1 MKSNDI
7 VVGGR
12 DPPMNIKEVELQAF
26 KDKINNSKLDYP
38 KSDNKNLFNLFFNFM
53 AVGSRGSGKTFS
65 TVKIIKEFE
74 KSKMI
79 SEQGA
84 EGSRIAEHKIRT
96 ILISP
101 TYDANKNLWG
111 NLKSLNEND
120 IYESY
125 SEATLQA
132 IIDDI
137 KGIIDEVDVYNKYLY
152 YYDLVDKTPK
162 NEIQELL
169 KSNPEISFL
178 LRKFNYE
185 TPLKVKKYFRYTTK
199 PITFL
204 LLDDIMG
211 SSALNRKSENLLKY
225 WLIKNRHIFTCFFL
239 LVQSIKSVPKDMRL
253 NCNLFYLG
261 KFSNKKS
268 ILTDIYEEVSSVL
281 TENEFENL
289 YNKATSTEHGALII
303 DLTGS
308 KKRFYNNLEKELI
321 L

>member
-1 MKSNDI
+1 MKST
-7 VVGGR
+7 
-12 DPPMNIKEVELQAF
+12 IKEVQLEGF

-38 KSDNKNLFNLFFNFM
+38 RSDNKNLFNLFFNFM
-53 AVGSRGSGKTFS
+53 GVASRGGGKTYS

-79 SEQGA
+79 SSG
-84 EGSRIAEHKIRT
+84 AEHKIRT

-125 SEATLQA
+125 SEEILKE

-137 KGIIDEVDVYNKYLY
+137 KGVIDEVDIYNKYLY

-162 NEIQELL
+162 NEIQQLL
-169 KSNPEISFL
+169 KSNPEISFIL
-178 LRKFNYE
+178 SKFKYE
-185 TPLKVKKYFRYTTK
+185 TPAKVKKYFRYTTK

-204 LLDDIMG
+204 ILDDIMG

-225 WLIKNRHIFTCFFL
+225 WLIKNRHIFTSFFI
-239 LVQSIKSVPKDMRL
+239 LVQSMKSVPKDMRL

-261 KFSNKKS
+261 KFSNKNA
-268 ILTDIYEEVSSVL
+268 ILNDLYQEVSSVL

-289 YNKATSTEHGALII
+289 YDKAINDNQHGALII

-321 L
+321 ID

>member
-1 MKSNDI
+1 
-7 VVGGR
+7 
-12 DPPMNIKEVELQAF
+12 MNIKEVELEAF

-38 KSDNKNLFNLFFNFM
+38 KSDNKNLGFKLFFNFM
-53 AVGSRGSGKTFS
+53 GVASRGGGKTYS

-74 KSKMI
+74 RSKMI
-79 SEQGA
+79 SGQG
-84 EGSRIAEHKIRT
+84 EHKIRT

-101 TYDANKNLWG
+101 TYDANKSLWA

-132 IIDDI
+132 IIDDVR
-137 KGIIDEVDVYNKYLY
+137 GIIDEVDVYNKYLY

-162 NEIQELL
+162 NEIQGLL
-169 KSNPEISFL
+169 KSNPEISFIL
-178 LRKFNYE
+178 SKFNYE
-185 TPLKVKKYFRYTTK
+185 TPAKVKKYFRYTTK
-199 PITFL
+199 PITFII
-204 LLDDIMG
+204 LDDIMG

-225 WLIKNRHIFTCFFL
+225 WLIKNRHIFTSFFL

-261 KFSNKKS
+261 KFSNKKA
-268 ILTDIYEEVSSVL
+268 ILNDLYEEVSSVL
-281 TENEFENL
+281 TENQFENL
-289 YNKATSTEHGALII
+289 YDKAVNDNEHGALII

-321 L
+321 I

>member
-1 MKSNDI
+1 
-7 VVGGR
+7 
-12 DPPMNIKEVELQAF
+12 MNIKEVELDAF

-38 KSDNKNLFNLFFNFM
+38 KSDNKNLFELFFNYM
-53 AVGSRGSGKTFS
+53 GVASRGGGKTYN
-65 TVKIIKEFE
+65 TIKIIKEYE

-79 SEQGA
+79 SAQG
-84 EGSRIAEHKIRT
+84 EHKIRT

-101 TYDANKNLWG
+101 TYDANKSLWS

-125 SEATLQA
+125 SEATLRD

-137 KGIIDEVDVYNKYLY
+137 NAVINEVDFYNKYVY
-152 YYDLVDKTPK
+152 YYDLIDKTPK
-162 NEIQELL
+162 NEIEKVL
-169 KSNPEISFL
+169 KSNPEISFIL
-178 LRKFNYE
+178 KKFNYE
-185 TPLKVKKYFRYTTK
+185 TPAKVKRYFRYTKK

-204 LLDDIMG
+204 ILDDIMG

-225 WLIKNRHIFTCFFL
+225 WLIKNRHIFTSFFI
-239 LVQSIKSVPKDMRL
+239 LVQSIKSIPKDMRL

-261 KFSNKKS
+261 KFSNKKA
-268 ILTDIYEEVSSVL
+268 ILNDLYEEVSSVM
-281 TENEFENL
+281 TEKEFEAL
-289 YNKATSTEHGALII
+289 YDKAVNDNQHGALII

-321 L
+321 I

>member
-1 MKSNDI
+1 
-7 VVGGR
+7 
-12 DPPMNIKEVELQAF
+12 MNIREIELEGF

-53 AVGSRGSGKTFS
+53 GVASRGGGKTYS
-65 TVKIIKEFE
+65 AVKIIKEFE

-79 SEQGA
+79 SGA
-84 EGSRIAEHKIRT
+84 GEHKIRT

-111 NLKSLNEND
+111 NLKSLNEDD

-125 SEATLQA
+125 NEGILQA

-137 KGIIDEVDVYNKYLY
+137 KGIIDEVDIYNKYLY
-152 YYDLVDKTPK
+152 YYDLIDKTPK
-162 NEIQELL
+162 NEIEKLL
-169 KSNPEISFL
+169 KSNPEISYI

-185 TPLKVKKYFRYTTK
+185 TPAKVKKYFRYTTK

-225 WLIKNRHIFTCFFL
+225 WLIKNRHIFTSFFI
-239 LVQSIKSVPKDMRL
+239 LVQSMKSVPKDMRL

-261 KFSNKKS
+261 KFSNKKA
-268 ILTDIYEEVSSVL
+268 ILNDLYEEVSSVM

-289 YNKATSTEHGALII
+289 YDKAINDNPHGALII
-303 DLTGS
+303 DLTGN

-321 L
+321 I

>member
-1 MKSNDI
+1 
-7 VVGGR
+7 
-12 DPPMNIKEVELQAF
+12 MNIREIELEGF

-53 AVGSRGSGKTFS
+53 GVASRGGGKTYS
-65 TVKIIKEFE
+65 AVKIIKEFE

-79 SEQGA
+79 SGA
-84 EGSRIAEHKIRT
+84 GEHKIRT

-111 NLKSLNEND
+111 NLKSLNEDD

-125 SEATLQA
+125 NEGILQA

-137 KGIIDEVDVYNKYLY
+137 KGIIDEVDIYNKYLY
-152 YYDLVDKTPK
+152 YYDLIDKTPK
-162 NEIQELL
+162 NEIEKLL
-169 KSNPEISFL
+169 KSNPEISYI

-185 TPLKVKKYFRYTTK
+185 TPAKVKKYFRYTTK

-225 WLIKNRHIFTCFFL
+225 WLIKNRHIFTSFFI
-239 LVQSIKSVPKDMRL
+239 LVQSMKSVPKDMRL

-261 KFSNKKS
+261 KFSNKKA
-268 ILTDIYEEVSSVL
+268 ILNDLYEEVSSVL

-289 YNKATSTEHGALII
+289 YDKAINDNPHGALII
-303 DLTGS
+303 DLTGN

-321 L
+321 I

>member
-1 MKSNDI
+1 
-7 VVGGR
+7 
-12 DPPMNIKEVELQAF
+12 MNIKEVELEGF

-53 AVGSRGSGKTFS
+53 AVASRGGGKTFS
-65 TVKIIKEFE
+65 AVKIIKEYE
-74 KSKMI
+74 KSQMI
-79 SEQGA
+79 SGQGQ
-84 EGSRIAEHKIRT
+84 HKIRT

-101 TYDANKNLWG
+101 TYDANKNLWA

-137 KGIIDEVDVYNKYLY
+137 KQIIDEVDVYNKYLY

-162 NEIQELL
+162 NQIQELL

-185 TPLKVKKYFRYTTK
+185 TPIKVKKYFRYTTK

-268 ILTDIYEEVSSVL
+268 ILNDLYEEVSSVL

-289 YNKATSTEHGALII
+289 YDKAINDNPHGALII

>member
-1 MKSNDI
+1 
-7 VVGGR
+7 
-12 DPPMNIKEVELQAF
+12 MNIKEIELEGF
-26 KDKINNSKLDYP
+26 KDKISNSKLDYP
-38 KSDNKNLFNLFFNFM
+38 KSDNNNLFELFFNYIGV
-53 AVGSRGSGKTFS
+53 ASRGGGKTYN
-65 TVKIIKEFE
+65 TIKIIKEYE

-79 SEQGA
+79 SAQG
-84 EGSRIAEHKIRT
+84 EHKIRT

-101 TYDANKNLWG
+101 TYDANKSLWS

-125 SEATLQA
+125 SEATLRD

-137 KGIIDEVDVYNKYLY
+137 KSIIDEVDVYNKYLY
-152 YYDLVDKTPK
+152 YYDLIDKTPK
-162 NEIQELL
+162 NEIQQLL

-185 TPLKVKKYFRYTTK
+185 TPAKVKKYFRYTTK

-204 LLDDIMG
+204 ILDDIMG

-225 WLIKNRHIFTCFFL
+225 WLIKNRHIFTSFFL
-239 LVQSIKSVPKDMRL
+239 LIQSMKSCPKDVRL

-261 KFSNKKS
+261 KFSNKS
-268 ILTDIYEEVSSVL
+268 AILNDLFEEVSSVM
-281 TENEFENL
+281 TEKQFEAL
-289 YNKATSTEHGALII
+289 YNKAVNDNPHGALII

-321 L
+321 I

>member
-1 MKSNDI
+1 
-7 VVGGR
+7 
-12 DPPMNIKEVELQAF
+12 MNIREIELEGF

-38 KSDNKNLFNLFFNFM
+38 RSDNKNLFNLFFNFM
-53 AVGSRGSGKTFS
+53 GVASRGGGKTYS
-65 TVKIIKEFE
+65 AVKIIKEFE

-79 SEQGA
+79 SGA
-84 EGSRIAEHKIRT
+84 GEHKIRT

-111 NLKSLNEND
+111 NLKSLNEDD

-125 SEATLQA
+125 NEAILQS

-137 KGIIDEVDVYNKYLY
+137 KGIIDEVDIYNKYLY
-152 YYDLVDKTPK
+152 YYDLIDKTPK
-162 NEIQELL
+162 NEIQPLL
-169 KSNPEISFL
+169 KSNPEISFI

-185 TPLKVKKYFRYTTK
+185 TPVKVKKYFRYTTK

-225 WLIKNRHIFTCFFL
+225 WLIKNRHIFTSFFI
-239 LVQSIKSVPKDMRL
+239 LVQSIKAVPKDMRL

-261 KFSNKKS
+261 KFSNKKA
-268 ILTDIYEEVSSVL
+268 ILNDLYEEVSSVM
-281 TENEFENL
+281 TENEFESL
-289 YNKATSTEHGALII
+289 YDKAINDSPHGALII

-308 KKRFYNNLEKELI
+308 KKRFYNNLEKELVI
-321 L
+321 